1 MRVGAGVRV
10 RVRVHAGVRAG
21 VRVRPGVNALHF
33 MRESARFH

>member
-1 MRVGAGVRV
+1 MRVRAGVG
-10 RVRVHAGVRAG
+10 VRVHAGVRAG

>member
-1 MRVGAGVRV
+1 MRVRAGVRAGVRV
-10 RVRVHAGVRAG
+10 RVHAG

>member
-1 MRVGAGVRV
+1 MRVGVRV
-10 RVRVHAGVRAG
+10 RVRVHVRAG